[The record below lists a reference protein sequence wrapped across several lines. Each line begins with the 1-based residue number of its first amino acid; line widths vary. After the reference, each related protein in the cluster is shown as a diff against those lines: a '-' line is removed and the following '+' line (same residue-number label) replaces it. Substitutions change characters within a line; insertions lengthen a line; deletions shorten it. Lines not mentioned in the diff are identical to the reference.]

1 MLSAVTAR
9 MSAHAD
15 MSHKCDKKS
24 SRTFQRNFSE
34 EKFLSEGPQS
44 DCNRREGPSL
54 SVSLRDTEI
63 HSSCAQ
69 LTHKEFRALR
79 SASRGS
85 APTPR
90 KPSRRLD
97 PSFVPWV
104 CIQILCQHNK
114 SRAKSNSDHRN
125 SYFAATAAPL
135 GATIG
140 IRISRQ
146 CSPQAR
152 PSECKLRGRRASK
165 SYVNITWVV

>member
-1 MLSAVTAR
+1 MLLK
-9 MSAHAD
+9 MSALAD
-15 MSHKCDKKS
+15 MSPVGDKKS

-104 CIQILCQHNK
+104 RIKILCQHNK

-125 SYFAATAAPL
+125 SYFAATLAASALNAMSVKFVITPPPVPSAWAHGNIL
-135 GATIG
+135 
-140 IRISRQ
+140 
-146 CSPQAR
+146 PQAKFLSHR
-152 PSECKLRGRRASK
+152 VAM
-165 SYVNITWVV
+165 

>member
-1 MLSAVTAR
+1 MTTFGEVKFCVAR
-9 MSAHAD
+9 RKVRSG
-15 MSHKCDKKS
+15 SCFQRCPL
-24 SRTFQRNFSE
+24 SRTYHLSVTKSPLGLFKEISPKRNFFQGE
-34 EKFLSEGPQS
+34 PQS

-79 SASRGS
+79 SASRGAARGS

-114 SRAKSNSDHRN
+114 GRAKLHSDHRN
-125 SYFAATAAPL
+125 ASFAATAPRS
-135 GATIG
+135 GG
-140 IRISRQ
+140 S
-146 CSPQAR
+146 AR
-152 PSECKLRGRRASK
+152 RKCAWGN
-165 SYVNITWVV
+165 VN